1 MDEEKFQDD
10 LRTYTGRNTCQRPLF
25 IIYILLALS
34 YLLIVI
40 GFAVTLSKAAT
51 LSSQLNETYSKI
63 KNSFSAHDL
72 HLFPCGPE
80 ARQWEYF
87 NGKCYYFSIAVVPWQ
102 QAKTKCEEQHA
113 RLVVI
118 DGFPKQNFI
127 QTRTRNERF
136 WIGLH
141 ELQTEGEWKWLDGSD
156 YRTGFKNWKQGE
168 PNNYLRQDED
178 CAQVWINGEWNDFTC
193 SSSCFYVCERGLP
206 SAPSTVSSGK

>member
-1 MDEEKFQDD
+1 MDEEKYQDN
-10 LRTYTGRNTCQRPLF
+10 LRTYTGRNPLRRPLF
-25 IIYILLALS
+25 IIYVLVAVS

-51 LSSQLNETYSKI
+51 LASQLNETYNKMKS
-63 KNSFSAHDL
+63 NPSGRDL
-72 HLFPCGPE
+72 HLFPCGPDN
-80 ARQWEYF
+80 RQWEYF
-87 NGKCYYFSIAVVPWQ
+87 NGKCYYFSLEAIPWQ

-113 RLVVI
+113 KLVVI

-141 ELQTEGEWKWLDGSD
+141 ELQTEGDWKWLDGSN
-156 YRTGFKNWKQGE
+156 YGAGFKYWKQGE
-168 PNNYLRQDED
+168 PNDYMRQDED

-193 SSSCFYVCERGLP
+193 HSSCFYICERPMP
-206 SAPSTVSSGK
+206 SPAPAAPKGK